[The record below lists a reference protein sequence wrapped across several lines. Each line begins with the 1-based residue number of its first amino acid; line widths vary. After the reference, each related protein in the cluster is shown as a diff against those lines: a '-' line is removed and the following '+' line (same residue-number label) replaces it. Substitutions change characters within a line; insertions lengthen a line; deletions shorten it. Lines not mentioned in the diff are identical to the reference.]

1 MFLEKSK
8 NRNKLNKKLK
18 MSEYCYEQIHNI
30 SILVLENLKSQ
41 ENFNKFKMSEYCF

>member
-18 MSEYCYEQIHNI
+18 MSEYCYEQIQNI

-41 ENFNKFKMSEYCF
+41 ESFNKFKMSEYCY